1 MAKKEVKKK
10 LCKLILGGDPGKDGG
25 LVVIS
30 AKTGKLID
38 MIKPPRLK
46 KEVDWHS
53 VDAWVKKYAKRI
65 SYAFLEKPN
74 TGGGFAGRT
83 QSIGLGDSIATLRT
97 MMFSNDLRVIMVP
110 PGTWQKV
117 MFIGVP
123 ILSAPRPE
131 TKEQKEK
138 RKAAKKPKPAPKVKD
153 NKTMALVA
161 ANRLFPKVS
170 FVPEGSK
177 KPHDGWVDAALVAM
191 WGAWQVAI
199 KADLKLETEEKKKGK
214 KNARKK
220 RQ

>member
-1 MAKKEVKKK
+1 MKKVKKP
-10 LCKLILGGDPGKDGG
+10 CKLILGGDPGKEGG

-38 MIKPPRLK
+38 KIKPPRLK

-65 SYAFLEKPN
+65 AYAFLEKPN

-97 MMFSNDLRVIMVP
+97 MMFSNDLRVVMVP

-117 MFIGVP
+117 MFTGVP
-123 ILSAPRPE
+123 ILSNPKKE
-131 TKEQKEK
+131 TKEEKDK
-138 RKAAKKPKPAPKVKD
+138 RKALKKKKPAPKVKD

-161 ANRLFPKVS
+161 ANRLFPKTN
-170 FVPEGSK
+170 FVPEGSR
-177 KPHDGWVDAALVAM
+177 KPHDGWVDAALIAL
-191 WGAWQVAI
+191 WGAWQVSI
-199 KADLKLETEEKKKGK
+199 KIDLKIETEENKKGT

>member
-1 MAKKEVKKK
+1 MKLKKS
-10 LCKLILGGDPGKDGG
+10 KLILGGDPGKDGG

-38 MIKPPRLK
+38 KIKPPRLK
-46 KEVDWHS
+46 KEVDWHA
-53 VDAWVKKYAKRI
+53 VDSWVKKYAKRI
-65 SYAFLEKPN
+65 SYAFIEKPN

-83 QSIGLGDSIATLRT
+83 QSISLGESIATLRQ
-97 MMFSNDLRVIMVP
+97 MMESNNIRLMMVP

-117 MFIGVP
+117 MFVGVSV
-123 ILSAPRPE
+123 LSNPKRE
-131 TKEQKEK
+131 TKEEKEK

-153 NKTMALVA
+153 NKTMALIA

-177 KPHDGWVDAALVAM
+177 KAHDGWVDAALVAL

-199 KADLKLETEEKKKGK
+199 KEDLKLEEPKKVKKGK